1 MLLFIKVCLE
11 KLFCFFYWERKYFML
26 IELIEFLIVNFGLVS
41 VLFGI
46 GRYVVFGV
54 VGNGV
59 LIWVD

>member
-11 KLFCFFYWERKYFML
+11 KLFFFYWERKYFML

-54 VGNGV
+54 VGNGI
-59 LIWVD
+59 LIGVD

>member
-1 MLLFIKVCLE
+1 MLLFIKVSLE
-11 KLFCFFYWERKYFML
+11 KLFFFYWEKKYFML
-26 IELIEFLIVNFGLVS
+26 IELIEFLIVYFGLVS

-59 LIWVD
+59 LIGVD

>member
-1 MLLFIKVCLE
+1 
-11 KLFCFFYWERKYFML
+11 ML

-59 LIWVD
+59 LIGVD

>member
-1 MLLFIKVCLE
+1 MLLFIKVSLE
-11 KLFCFFYWERKYFML
+11 KLFFFYWERKYFML
-26 IELIEFLIVNFGLVS
+26 IELIEFLIVYFGLVS

-59 LIWVD
+59 LIGVD

>member
-11 KLFCFFYWERKYFML
+11 KFFFFYWEKKYFML

-46 GRYVVFGV
+46 GRYIVFGV

-59 LIWVD
+59 LIGVD

>member
-1 MLLFIKVCLE
+1 MLLFIKVSLE
-11 KLFCFFYWERKYFML
+11 KLLFFYWERKYFML
-26 IELIEFLIVNFGLVS
+26 IELIEFLIVYFGLVS

-59 LIWVD
+59 LIGVD

>member
-11 KLFCFFYWERKYFML
+11 KLFFFYWEKKYFML

-46 GRYVVFGV
+46 GRYIVFGV

-59 LIWVD
+59 LIGVD

>member
-1 MLLFIKVCLE
+1 MLLFIKVSLE
-11 KLFCFFYWERKYFML
+11 KLVFFYWERKYFML
-26 IELIEFLIVNFGLVS
+26 IELIEFLIVYFGLVS

-59 LIWVD
+59 LIGVD

>member
-11 KLFCFFYWERKYFML
+11 KFFFFYWEKKYFML

-59 LIWVD
+59 LIGVD

>member
-11 KLFCFFYWERKYFML
+11 KLFFFYWEKKYFML
-26 IELIEFLIVNFGLVS
+26 IELIEFLIVYFGLVS

-59 LIWVD
+59 LIGVD

>member
-1 MLLFIKVCLE
+1 MLLFFKVSLE
-11 KLFCFFYWERKYFML
+11 KLFFFYWERKYFML
-26 IELIEFLIVNFGLVS
+26 IELIEFLIVYFGLVS

-59 LIWVD
+59 LIGVD

>member
-11 KLFCFFYWERKYFML
+11 KLFFFYWEKKYFML

-59 LIWVD
+59 LIGVD

>member
-11 KLFCFFYWERKYFML
+11 KFFFFYWEKKYFML
-26 IELIEFLIVNFGLVS
+26 IELIEFLIVYFGLVS

-59 LIWVD
+59 LIGVD

>member
-1 MLLFIKVCLE
+1 MLLFIKVRLE
-11 KLFCFFYWERKYFML
+11 KLFFFYWERKYFML
-26 IELIEFLIVNFGLVS
+26 IELIEFLIVYFGLVS

-59 LIWVD
+59 LIGVD

>member
-11 KLFCFFYWERKYFML
+11 KLFFFYWERKYFML
-26 IELIEFLIVNFGLVS
+26 IELIEFLIVYFGLVS

-59 LIWVD
+59 LIGVD

>member
-1 MLLFIKVCLE
+1 MLLFIKVSLE
-11 KLFCFFYWERKYFML
+11 KLFFFFYWERKYFML
-26 IELIEFLIVNFGLVS
+26 IELIEFLIVYFGLVS

-59 LIWVD
+59 LIGVD

>member
-1 MLLFIKVCLE
+1 MLLFIKVSLE
-11 KLFCFFYWERKYFML
+11 KLFFFYWERKYFML

-59 LIWVD
+59 LIGVD

>member
-11 KLFCFFYWERKYFML
+11 KLFFFYWERKYFML

-59 LIWVD
+59 LIGVD

>member
-1 MLLFIKVCLE
+1 MLLFIKVSLE
-11 KLFCFFYWERKYFML
+11 KLFFFYWEKKYFML

-46 GRYVVFGV
+46 WRYVVFGV

-59 LIWVD
+59 LIGVD